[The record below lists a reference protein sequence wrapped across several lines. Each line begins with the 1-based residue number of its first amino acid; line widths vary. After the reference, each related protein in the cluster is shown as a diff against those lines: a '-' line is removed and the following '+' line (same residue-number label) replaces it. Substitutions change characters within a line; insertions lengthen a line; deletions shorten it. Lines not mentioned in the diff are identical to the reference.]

1 MAQKRWE
8 AKQKT
13 LARVRK
19 KFGPEVFVQFSGG
32 EAPVEE
38 CLSTGHQHLDDILS
52 GVTDKGLSI
61 YGTGKGLPF
70 GRIVEIY
77 GPEGQGKA
85 QPIDEPILT
94 PLGFIPMGDLRVGM
108 SVIGSNGKPTKV
120 LGVFPQGNRPVF
132 EVCMSDGTFTRTC
145 AEHLWQTTRDDD
157 PVPKV
162 RSLAEIA
169 ETLTRKNTGAK
180 ASSTGVYHRHRVPCV
195 AAVEWDTHPELPLDP
210 YVLGALLGDGSF
222 YKNSVRLHKP
232 EIDVQER
239 VAALLP
245 IGDEAHREPQQR
257 FITFHKVGKGVADTA
272 KIIQSLGL
280 GKSTSCDKFIPRDY
294 LFASVEER
302 IKLLQGL
309 CDTDGHVVYTGTR
322 IEFSTSSPQLHEDIV
337 FLSRS
342 LGGVIRVTTRTP
354 TYTYKGEKK
363 NGRLAYRIYMH
374 FPSGLCPVSSVKHLK
389 RWLGPTAPCFRRI
402 VAVEPAGE
410 AECVCIKVAAKDQ
423 LYVTDD
429 FLVTHNTT
437 LALFILAR
445 AQRAGYEVAFIDA
458 EHSLHLQYAQ
468 TMGVDIDKLLYNQ
481 PDGAEDVFNLIRE
494 FARDGVVRVVVVD
507 SSAALEPAADLEAD
521 IGDAQVA
528 RQARLMS
535 QALKRLVGDV
545 KRGKLL
551 VIFIS
556 QVRAKIGA
564 VAFGPQTQATGGKA
578 LKFFA
583 SIRLEMYNKGQIKAK
598 GGRRLGTRCGI
609 KCVKNKV
616 APPFREVFA
625 DNVFGKG
632 FVNVYPGDEALMG
645 KEEKSEEEA

>member
-19 KFGPEVFVQFSGG
+19 RFGPEVFVQFSGG

-77 GPEGQGKA
+77 GPEGQGK
-85 QPIDEPILT
+85 
-94 PLGFIPMGDLRVGM
+94 
-108 SVIGSNGKPTKV
+108 
-120 LGVFPQGNRPVF
+120 
-132 EVCMSDGTFTRTC
+132 
-145 AEHLWQTTRDDD
+145 
-157 PVPKV
+157 
-162 RSLAEIA
+162 
-169 ETLTRKNTGAK
+169 
-180 ASSTGVYHRHRVPCV
+180 
-195 AAVEWDTHPELPLDP
+195 
-210 YVLGALLGDGSF
+210 
-222 YKNSVRLHKP
+222 
-232 EIDVQER
+232 
-239 VAALLP
+239 
-245 IGDEAHREPQQR
+245 
-257 FITFHKVGKGVADTA
+257 
-272 KIIQSLGL
+272 
-280 GKSTSCDKFIPRDY
+280 
-294 LFASVEER
+294 
-302 IKLLQGL
+302 
-309 CDTDGHVVYTGTR
+309 
-322 IEFSTSSPQLHEDIV
+322 
-337 FLSRS
+337 
-342 LGGVIRVTTRTP
+342 
-354 TYTYKGEKK
+354 
-363 NGRLAYRIYMH
+363 
-374 FPSGLCPVSSVKHLK
+374 
-389 RWLGPTAPCFRRI
+389 
-402 VAVEPAGE
+402 
-410 AECVCIKVAAKDQ
+410 
-423 LYVTDD
+423 
-429 FLVTHNTT
+429 TT